1 MSRGTAALLAETYAR
16 SLLELAQQAGRV
28 DDVETDLEAVSTLL
42 IREPAF
48 HAFLST
54 PYFTE
59 ETKRDLVRKTFER
72 ALHPMTLH
80 FLFVTID
87 HNRGK
92 LLPEIIERYRQLYR
106 ALRGYQ
112 TVTAVVARPLRPEQ
126 TTKLAQDLAAAM
138 HAQVDLDVQVDPSLL
153 GGVVLRYGDR
163 MLDNSLR
170 GRLVRIVGRIT
181 DPQRRQSS
189 L

>member
-1 MSRGTAALLAETYAR
+1 MSHGTAALLAETYAR
-16 SLLELAQQAGRV
+16 SLLELAEQSRLV
-28 DDVETDLEAVSTLL
+28 DDVQADLETLAAL
-42 IREPAF
+42 LAQEPSF
-48 HAFLST
+48 PAFLSS
-54 PYFTE
+54 PYFAE
-59 ETKRDLVRKTFER
+59 ETQRDLVRRTFEG

-80 FLFVTID
+80 FLFVIID

-92 LLPEIIERYRQLYR
+92 LLPEMIERYRGLYR
-106 ALRGYQ
+106 ALRGYR
-112 TVTAVVARPLRPEQ
+112 TVTAVVARPLRDDQ
-126 TTKLAQDLAAAM
+126 KTKLAQDLAAAM

-170 GRLVRIVGRIT
+170 GRLVRTVGRIA
-181 DPQRRQSS
+181 DPQRRQQS